1 MLRAAGSGMLRA
13 AGRGM
18 LGAAGRGMLRAAGRA
33 MKRTGVAKGGI
44 QDPFGSSPST
54 AAGNASVSLG
64 GGYVHRV
71 GSNNLR
77 ISAASGSLL
86 NLPVAI
92 TSRWTGGAFSF
103 NSYGAYEDFEWVT
116 VEGTEEEEEED
127 DSVFSSV
134 PSVDEV
140 EDAVSALKQVFDGG
154 GNQSPM
160 PTGMVHQ
167 VPSFGTE
174 LDWVE
179 PSMELCHS
187 RILQPHAYDHVYNAF
202 DLLRTEPSVQ
212 RMVLSLSSDKAV
224 WKAVRNNEVVQ
235 EIKDLYYNGINQ
247 DEESSDDESS
257 GDESSDDTPRKN
269 NTPTDFIKWV
279 FDSTVVKATEVLK
292 KIIKLAIEL
301 LNSFKVNKKRKR
313 GKLNNW
319 FEENLKTSVFL
330 SILVM
335 LVVMVSRACNNSMN
349 DLNSFI
355 SGLLPTQLIG
365 TEVKAMLSGSSEE
378 DVRSG
383 YIIVTRT
390 QSSH

>member
-1 MLRAAGSGMLRA
+1 MLDRGRGMLRAAGSGMLRA
-13 AGRGM
+13 AGRGL

-33 MKRTGVAKGGI
+33 MKRTGVVKGGVK
-44 QDPFGSSPST
+44 DPFASSTST
-54 AAGNASVSLG
+54 PAGNASVSLG
-64 GGYVHRV
+64 GGYANKV
-71 GSNNLR
+71 GSSSWSNNLR
-77 ISAASGSLL
+77 ITASGSLL
-86 NLPVAI
+86 NFPVAA
-92 TSRWTGGAFSF
+92 TSRWSGGAFSF

-127 DSVFSSV
+127 DDSVFGSV

-247 DEESSDDESS
+247 DDESS

-319 FEENLKTSVFL
+319 FEEDLKTSVFL

-349 DLNSFI
+349 DLRSFI
-355 SGLLPTQLIG
+355 SGLLLPKLI
-365 TEVKAMLSGSSEE
+365 
-378 DVRSG
+378 
-383 YIIVTRT
+383 
-390 QSSH
+390 